1 MPSLRT
7 KVSINSILQIIQRGS
22 SNPMKTKYLSVFL
35 ATATMAIAT
44 PAMANSPDSPKL
56 SFSCQNVAGVPTTV
70 AQSATGESQIAI
82 FQWQQAA
89 LANRTSD
96 SPETL
101 CNDVAQKLADYAV
114 DSDLSNIN
122 FIGTTTTLGDDVP
135 TICANTG
142 GAECGKVLFTLDKTT
157 DKASTVAGNLVDS
170 ILAQNLQPEKT
181 TLTTR
186 GVQSIS
192 YEVDFFSLL
201 GLKFNSKY

>member
-1 MPSLRT
+1 MPSLST

-35 ATATMAIAT
+35 ATSTMAIAT
-44 PAMANSPDSPKL
+44 PAMANSPDSAKL
-56 SFSCQNVAGVPTTV
+56 SFSCQTIEGVPTTV
-70 AQSATGESQIAI
+70 AQSATGENQIAI
-82 FQWQQAA
+82 FHWQQEA
-89 LANRTSD
+89 LANKISD

-122 FIGTTTTLGDDVP
+122 FIGTTTELGDDVP
-135 TICANTG
+135 TVCTNNG
-142 GAECGKVLFTLDKTT
+142 GAECGKVLFTLNKT
-157 DKASTVAGNLVDS
+157 DEEASTVAGNLVDD
-170 ILAQNLQPEKT
+170 ILDQNLQPEKT

-186 GVQSIS
+186 GVQSVS

-201 GLKFNSKY
+201 GLKFNNKY